1 MLNYLSG
8 ELYKL
13 RLHKSLYIGVG
24 ILLALECLFFALLG
38 QEDIAFQR
46 ELLEVFFDAALFV
59 GLFIAPIFA
68 VVTFDDQYRNGTMK
82 NEIVY
87 GIPRSHIYFGKL
99 IAGWI
104 VGTLAALLA
113 VVFYWAVAAV
123 ISPHPFGELSTMLL
137 HATQG
142 FVGHWMTWLSI
153 YSFTF
158 FLLMLFKGAAAAIS
172 LVYAV
177 TMFGFPFSMV
187 DLSQSNLPAWLR
199 LAIRLFYTTPL
210 RVLFEREFVF
220 GITVNGEPVAIQTNS
235 GAVDQLIRF
244 MGGPLLYALGICIL
258 WMVGLSLIGWLLFL
272 RREIK

>member
-13 RLHKSLYIGVG
+13 CRHKSLYIGVG
-24 ILLALECLFFALLG
+24 FLLALECLFFALLV
-38 QEDIAFQR
+38 QEDIDFQR
-46 ELLEVFFDAALFV
+46 ELLEAFFDAALFV

-68 VVTFDDQYRNGTMK
+68 VLTFDDQHRNGTLK

-99 IAGWI
+99 IAGWG

-113 VVFYWAVAAV
+113 VGFYWMVAAV
-123 ISPHPFGELSTMLL
+123 LSPYPAGELSPILL
-137 HATQG
+137 HAIQG
-142 FVGHWMTWLSI
+142 FCGHWMTWLSI

-158 FLLMLFKGAAAAIS
+158 FLLMLCKSAAAAIS
-172 LVYAV
+172 LVYVV
-177 TMFGFPFSMV
+177 TLFGFPFSMV

-199 LAIRLFYTTPL
+199 LCIEVFYTTPL

-220 GITVNGEPVAIQTNS
+220 GIMANGEPDAGQALS
-235 GAVDQLIRF
+235 GLADQL
-244 MGGPLLYALGICIL
+244 MGSPLFYALGVCLL
-258 WMVGLSLIGWLLFL
+258 WTVGLSLIGWLLFL

>member
-13 RLHKSLYIGVG
+13 RRHKTIYIGIAV
-24 ILLALECLFFALLG
+24 LLALECLFFALLV
-38 QEDIAFQR
+38 QEDILFQR
-46 ELLEVFFDAALFV
+46 ELLEAFFEAALFV

-99 IAGWI
+99 IAGWV
-104 VGTLAALLA
+104 VGTLASLLA
-113 VVFYWAVAAV
+113 AGFYWGAAAV
-123 ISPHPFGELSTMLL
+123 ISPRPSEEFSLIFL
-137 HATQG
+137 HAMRG
-142 FVGHWMTWLSI
+142 FAGHWMTWLSI

-172 LVYAV
+172 LVYVV
-177 TMFGFPFSMV
+177 TLFGFPFSMV
-187 DLSQSNLPAWLR
+187 DLSQGSLPGWFR
-199 LAIRLFYTTPL
+199 LCIQLFYTTPL
-210 RVLFEREFVF
+210 RTLFEREFVL
-220 GITVNGEPVAIQTNS
+220 GIVVNGETIASQTAS
-235 GAVDQLIRF
+235 RLVDQLL
-244 MGGPLLYALGICIL
+244 GSPLLYALGICLL
-258 WMVGLSLIGWLLFL
+258 WTVGLSLIGWLLFL